1 MLAEPVLAYANKE
14 GHVIFTGA
22 EKIALPARTAV
33 QVAGIVNDH
42 YNDLSILQE
51 IEKTED
57 PYPTG
62 LFLFLHTC
70 LVIC

>member
-1 MLAEPVLAYANKE
+1 MLVVGSTSSHGVLNNLLAEPVLAYANKE

-42 YNDLSILQE
+42 YNDLT
-51 IEKTED
+51 KT
-57 PYPTG
+57 
-62 LFLFLHTC
+62 
-70 LVIC
+70 ICPFYKR